1 MPAFGSPDAVGLD
14 QSEWVQSRLFEGLLG
29 LFERIAARQPTLIVF
44 EDLHWADQAT
54 REAIS
59 FLVQSLRDVPL
70 VLLGTYRSD
79 ELHRR
84 HPLLPWL
91 AGLDRG
97 GRVERIE
104 LVRFDRAQLAAMLAA
119 ILGSAP
125 RDDLVDAVFDR
136 SDGNPF
142 FAEEL
147 LAADRPGS
155 HGPRLPPTL
164 KEILLAHISTVD
176 DPAATVLAVAAVAG
190 RRVSHDLLAQVAD
203 LSDERLQ
210 DGLRAAVGG
219 NLLVVEADATLERYA
234 FRHALVQEVVYDEL
248 LPGERRKLHR
258 AIAEALVG
266 VAGEPAHDRSG
277 SLGRARPPLGARPRR
292 SPGVR
297 RVAPI
302 RRGGARLVRLR
313 CRAP

>member
-1 MPAFGSPDAVGLD
+1 M
-14 QSEWVQSRLFEGLLG
+14 
-29 LFERIAARQPTLIVF
+29 F

-59 FLVQSLRDVPL
+59 FLVRTLRDVPI

-104 LVRFDRAQLAAMLAA
+104 LVRFDRAHLATLLAA
-119 ILGSAP
+119 ILGSTP
-125 RDDLVDAVFDR
+125 RDDLVNDVFDR

-147 LAADRPGS
+147 LAADQKGA

-176 DPAATVLAVAAVAG
+176 DPAATVLGVAAVAG

-203 LSDERLQ
+203 LSDGDLQ
-210 DGLRAAVGG
+210 DGLRAAIG
-219 NLLVVEADATLERYA
+219 ATCW
-234 FRHALVQEVVYDEL
+234 
-248 LPGERRKLHR
+248 
-258 AIAEALVG
+258 
-266 VAGEPAHDRSG
+266 SW
-277 SLGRARPPLGARPRR
+277 RPMPTASDTPSDMPWSRR
-292 SPGVR
+292 SSTTSCSPASGGSCTAPSR
-297 RVAPI
+297 RPSRI
-302 RRGGARLVRLR
+302 GR
-313 CRAP
+313 